1 MMDKM
6 KIFSVLIFGILLP
19 AISIAQPLVLDKIIA
34 QVGNEIVLKSELE
47 SQYVQYLAQGNEA
60 DDTIKC
66 HILDQMLLQK
76 LLVHQARVDSVTVTE
91 EHVEAELDKRIR
103 YFVRQLGSEQKLE
116 EYYNKSI
123 LEIKTEFK
131 DVIRDQ
137 MVVQSMHQ
145 KITGDVSASPAQVK
159 SYFERIHPDS
169 IPFINTEVEVAH
181 ITKKPRISDE
191 ERAAVRARLEEL
203 RGRIINGEGFST
215 MAILYSHD
223 QGSARKGGELGF
235 TERGQLL
242 PEFEA
247 VAYNLKG
254 DEVSQIVETQFGFH
268 IIQAIERRGDRINF
282 RHILIKPQVSSA
294 DLNNARLT
302 LDSIANKIRN
312 GEISFNQAAEKYS
325 DDSDTKF
332 SGGLLMNPNTGHS
345 KFETDQ
351 LDPALF
357 FNIDKLKPGE
367 VSDPVAYLTEDGSQA
382 YRIVQL
388 KSRTEPHKANLKD
401 DYQRIK
407 EATLIELQSIAIE
420 RWMEKKKKNT
430 YIQIDEN
437 YRSCQ
442 LMQDWLA
449 N

>member
-1 MMDKM
+1 M
-6 KIFSVLIFGILLP
+6 KRIKIITVLIPVLLLP
-19 AISIAQPLVLDKIIA
+19 LLSQAQPMVLDKIIA

-47 SQYVQYLAQGNEA
+47 TQYVQYIAQGNEA
-60 DDTIKC
+60 NDTLKC
-66 HILDQMLLQK
+66 LILDQMLLQK
-76 LLVHQARVDSVTVTE
+76 LLLHQASVDSVTVSEAQVE
-91 EHVEAELDKRIR
+91 EELDKRIR

-116 EYYNKSI
+116 EFYNKSI

-137 MVVQSMHQ
+137 MLVQTMHQ
-145 KITGDVSASPAQVK
+145 RVTGDVTASPAQVK
-159 SYFERIHPDS
+159 AYFERIHPDS
-169 IPFINTEVEVAH
+169 IPFINMEVEVAH
-181 ITKKPRISDE
+181 ITKKPKISEE
-191 ERAAVRARLEEL
+191 ERTAVRARLEEL
-203 RGRIINGEGFST
+203 RGRILAGESFST
-215 MAILYSHD
+215 MAVLYSQD
-223 QGSARKGGELGF
+223 PGSARKGGELGF

-254 DEVSQIVETQFGFH
+254 DEVSPIVETQFGFH

-282 RHILIKPQVSSA
+282 RHILIKPEVSAS
-294 DLNNARLT
+294 DLNAAKTSLA
-302 LDSIANKIRN
+302 SVVSQIRN
-312 GEISFNQAAEKYS
+312 KEITFTGAAEKYS
-325 DDSDTKF
+325 DDTNTKF
-332 SGGLLMNPNTGHS
+332 SGGLLVNQNTGHTR
-345 KFETDQ
+345 FETDQ
-351 LDPALF
+351 LDPNLF
-357 FNIDKLKPGE
+357 FVIDKLKPGE
-367 VSDPVAYLTEDGSQA
+367 VSDPVLYATEDGGQA

-388 KSRTEPHKANLKD
+388 RSRTEPHKANLRE

-407 EATLIELQSIAIE
+407 EATLMELQSAAIE

-437 YRSCQ
+437 YRNCQ